1 MLLACHASVFMFC
14 SIWIIMKVLDAS
26 CRLDQLARS
35 NFQIRLNRKKKLMV
49 AVTTQVNS
57 VCGG

>member
-49 AVTTQVNS
+49 AVTTHK
-57 VCGG
+57 